1 MFKTILAVLVI
12 AIIFLGI
19 KIRDMSYEMDKDIA
33 QKKTLV
39 KEAIKEIK
47 EDVSEKIQKAEEI
60 YGKMKSELEKDENAG
75 KSTKPED
82 KLNTGIKLDTSP
94 SKKIKDA
101 KPPIKFEPV
110 DEEDRRLTS
119 EVLNHD
125 KKKVSPEQISTKD
138 PVESDIQNLEK
149 VPERNHEPKDSRSD
163 IDRLANIRNLYF
175 EAIEVLTWE

>member
-94 SKKIKDA
+94 SKKIID
-101 KPPIKFEPV
+101 
-110 DEEDRRLTS
+110 LTYF
-119 EVLNHD
+119 H
-125 KKKVSPEQISTKD
+125 QY
-138 PVESDIQNLEK
+138 QNAYL
-149 VPERNHEPKDSRSD
+149 
-163 IDRLANIRNLYF
+163 L
-175 EAIEVLTWE
+175 

>member
-1 MFKTILAVLVI
+1 MFKTFLAVLVI

-19 KIRDMSYEMDKDIA
+19 RIRNMSYEMDKDIA
-33 QKKTLV
+33 QKRAQV
-39 KEAIKEIK
+39 QEAIKEIK
-47 EDVSEKIQKAEEI
+47 GDVSEKIQKAEEI
-60 YGKMKSELEKDENAG
+60 YGKIKNELEKDEKAG

-82 KLNTGIKLDTSP
+82 KLNTDIKLDTSP

-110 DEEDRRLTS
+110 DEEDLRLTS
-119 EVLNHD
+119 EILDHD
-125 KKKVSPEQISTKD
+125 KKKVSTGQIPTKD
-138 PVESDIQNLEK
+138 PAENDIQNLEK